1 MPRNGRST
9 ACRWRWTTG
18 PCKLT
23 ALQQP
28 VAQDVRF
35 LFMASRIGGEL
46 ERIADQAINICQ
58 NAAFVLEAPPLKPLV
73 DLPIMSE
80 IAQKMVRD
88 SLTAMINRDVGLANQ
103 VLEEE
108 EKVDAFRDQIFR
120 TLLTHMMADPGTI
133 QRAISLILI
142 ARNLERIG
150 DHATNIAEEVIYW
163 IQGRD
168 VRHGKGLSPA
178 RPGAAGAE
186 PVRESG
192 RGLDGDRVNM
202 GTVLVID
209 DERDLVELVRYNL
222 ERAGFDVIEAHD
234 GRSGLGIA
242 TAHRPDLIV
251 LDVMMAGLD
260 GLEVCRLLHG
270 DSRSSRIPIIMLTAR
285 AEETDRIVGLEL
297 GADDYVTKPFSPRE
311 LVARV
316 KAVLR
321 RGSRAGHAAGHP
333 ARRPGH

>member
-1 MPRNGRST
+1 MMGSLAESMVQT
-9 ACRWRWTTG
+9 AVAALVRRDDALAAEVYATEREVNRLQVEVDDRAV
-18 PCKLT
+18 KLT

-46 ERIADQAINICQ
+46 ERIADQAVNICQ
-58 NAAFVLEAPPLKPLV
+58 NSRFVLEAPPLRPLV

-80 IAQKMVRD
+80 VAQKMVRD

-192 RGLDGDRVNM
+192 RGL
-202 GTVLVID
+202 
-209 DERDLVELVRYNL
+209 
-222 ERAGFDVIEAHD
+222 
-234 GRSGLGIA
+234 
-242 TAHRPDLIV
+242 
-251 LDVMMAGLD
+251 
-260 GLEVCRLLHG
+260 
-270 DSRSSRIPIIMLTAR
+270 
-285 AEETDRIVGLEL
+285 EET
-297 GADDYVTKPFSPRE
+297 A
-311 LVARV
+311 
-316 KAVLR
+316 
-321 RGSRAGHAAGHP
+321 
-333 ARRPGH
+333 